1 MEDGKRISEDVEHL
15 DNDDLSQV
23 SGGIEDRRLIFT
35 FSIECHSCGDKYIF
49 EHFEPPRTCRMCG
62 SNNLMAYFIGARDL

>member
-1 MEDGKRISEDVEHL
+1 MEDSKRISEDVEHL

-23 SGGIEDRRLIFT
+23 SGGIEDRRKIFT

-62 SNNLMAYFIGARDL
+62 GKNFMANIIGVRDL

>member
-1 MEDGKRISEDVEHL
+1 MEDNERTPEDVEHL

-23 SGGIEDRRLIFT
+23 SGGIEDRRQIYIF
-35 FSIECHSCGDKYIF
+35 SVECHSCGDKYIF
-49 EHFEPPRTCRMCG
+49 EHIEPPHACRMCG